1 MVPARIAPRYV
12 GVLHNAGM
20 DYELDAD
27 PARIQRDVVWA
38 WLSTEAYWGRQRTRA
53 DVDTQLDGAWRVV
66 GAYRRDTGE
75 QVGFARAVSDGVTFA
90 YLADVFVLDAHRGND
105 LGKRIVRLMID
116 DGPGRDFRWTLFTK
130 DAHGL
135 YEQFGFGA
143 PDATAMVRAAR

>member
-1 MVPARIAPRYV
+1 MVPARITPRYV
-12 GVLHNAGM
+12 GVLHNARM

-105 LGKRIVRLMID
+105 LGKDRKSV
-116 DGPGRDFRWTLFTK
+116 
-130 DAHGL
+130 
-135 YEQFGFGA
+135 
-143 PDATAMVRAAR
+143 V

>member
-1 MVPARIAPRYV
+1 MVPARITPRYV

-66 GAYRRDTGE
+66 GAYSRDTGE
-75 QVGFARAVSDGVTFA
+75 QVGFARAA
-90 YLADVFVLDAHRGND
+90 
-105 LGKRIVRLMID
+105 
-116 DGPGRDFRWTLFTK
+116 
-130 DAHGL
+130 
-135 YEQFGFGA
+135 
-143 PDATAMVRAAR
+143 